1 MIISLCLR
9 IEARGGSHP
18 LESFVQ
24 RHDGQAV
31 VCEDFWQAMA
41 DSNVDQ
47 PAYSDLP
54 ALWAWYDQSGTP
66 RLSVRTAYDKSA
78 HTFTVHARQVTPGT
92 ADQPSENKVSCIFVF
107 IARCG
112 PAPIYHSNV
121 GVFHLR
127 RSLSLS
133 P

>member
-1 MIISLCLR
+1 VIISVCLR
-9 IEARGGSHP
+9 MEATGESHP

-41 DSNVDQ
+41 DANVDQ

-78 HTFTVHARQVTPGT
+78 QTFTVHARQVTPGT
-92 ADQPSENKVSCIFVF
+92 ADQPSENKVSCIGVF

-112 PAPIYHSNV
+112 ASADIQLKRWGFYV
-121 GVFHLR
+121 R
-127 RSLSLS
+127 RSLSLF